1 MTMWSNRSGWNDRV
15 RALTLCALLGAV
27 LAFGLLTGASGEDAT
42 SGSPPV
48 QEYLVL
54 EQDDLIFTTIELAR
68 DLITRMGERGWI
80 FPDGTQILAH
90 TFEPGTAAAY
100 TRILIRPSGPFAED
114 NAFIILRRERRQ

>member
-68 DLITRMGERGWI
+68 DLITR
-80 FPDGTQILAH
+80 ILAH